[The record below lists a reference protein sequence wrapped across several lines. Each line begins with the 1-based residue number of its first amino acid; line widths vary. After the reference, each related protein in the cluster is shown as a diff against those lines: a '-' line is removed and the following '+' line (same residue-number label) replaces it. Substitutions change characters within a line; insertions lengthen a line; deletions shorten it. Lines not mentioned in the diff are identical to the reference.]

1 MVVLPRIT
9 ALALLVAGVVAS
21 PSLLKRAS
29 GVTTNPATANGQT
42 FDYIVVGGGLTGITV
57 AARLAEDPTVTVL
70 VVEVGADNRQDPR
83 VYDIY
88 EYGQAF
94 NTELTWSWPADQGR
108 SILGLVGYLLCTQ
121 FFLSSL
127 QRKNF
132 GWWLYVCS
140 F

>member
-9 ALALLVAGVVAS
+9 ALALLVAGVAS
-21 PSLLKRAS
+21 PSLVNRAS
-29 GVTTNPATANGQT
+29 GVTTDPATANGQT

-88 EYGQAF
+88 RYGEAF
-94 NTELTWSWPADQGR
+94 NSELTWSWPADQGR
-108 SILGLVGYLLCTQ
+108 SILGLVSYIL
-121 FFLSSL
+121 
-127 QRKNF
+127 
-132 GWWLYVCS
+132 
-140 F
+140 